1 MKNSKKKLLA
11 ALLASAMIAASA
23 LALAGC
29 RATESSNKET
39 AAVSEAAETQAA
51 AQEKTQ
57 SPAAESFAA
66 ESAGALAAGGE
77 NAGVTETAATEADL
91 TDATLF
97 VFSDSGISV
106 TEGKYAGYETEGTA
120 LTISES
126 GVYAVSGTCADGSIK
141 IKKGTTG
148 VTLVLNGL
156 ELTSADTAPIS
167 CNKSTEVTIIAAE
180 GTVNTLTDSEYNN
193 DETYSENENAENAV
207 IKCKDGTQVTI
218 CGAGTINVVANGKNG
233 IKGGATTDE
242 EGAASLTIKELTL
255 NVTANADDGI
265 KSDQELNILS
275 GNITVSAADDGVKSD
290 LVLNIGAEGTAGPNL
305 LVKQSVE
312 GIEGAIINIWSG
324 NIVVNASEDGIN
336 AANSDLGNYAFECNI
351 YGGTV
356 YVNAETGD
364 GIDSNGSL
372 NIAGGTVEV
381 YSASS
386 GDNSPLDAESAV
398 DISGGTVI
406 ALGAAGMGIST
417 GSGGQACVS
426 FGGSGMG
433 GGFGGMQ
440 GMTPGGVAASSA
452 DFDES
457 EAAGEITLLASG
469 GELTA
474 EQLKKGGMQGGMS
487 QAGGTGINVS
497 AGDEISILD
506 PDGNVIYTAKAVRA
520 ASWVFFSSAELSE
533 GETYTLSING
543 TAAATAEAG
552 AAGMAGGFGGGFG
565 GKGGFNGER
574 PEMPEGGFNG
584 EMPTPPEGG
593 FGGERPEMPEGGFG
607 GENGMPAPPDGTFP
621 GGGTAAPAEG
631 GAQSSGEGGAA

>member
-11 ALLASAMIAASA
+11 ALLASAMIALSA
-23 LALAGC
+23 LSLTGC
-29 RATESSNKET
+29 RVTESSNKET
-39 AAVSEAAETQAA
+39 AEVSQTTTAQTAAAAGA

-66 ESAGALAAGGE
+66 ESAAGLTAGGE
-77 NAGVTETAATEADL
+77 NTGAVEAAATEADL

-97 VFSDSGISV
+97 TFTDDRISV
-106 TEGKYAGYETEGTA
+106 TEGSYTGYKTEGTA

-126 GVYAVSGTCADGSIK
+126 GVYAVSGSCADGSIK

-207 IKCKDGTQVTI
+207 IKCKDGAQVTI

-324 NIVVNASEDGIN
+324 NIAVNASEDGIN

-386 GDNSPLDAESAV
+386 GDNSPIDAESAV

-406 ALGAAGMGIST
+406 ALGAAGMGVST

-474 EQLKKGGMQGGMS
+474 GMQGG
-487 QAGGTGINVS
+487 AGVGVS

-520 ASWVFFSSAELSE
+520 ASWVFFSSAELKD
-533 GETYTLSING
+533 GETYTLSVNG
-543 TAAATAEAG
+543 TASATAEAG
-552 AAGMAGGFGGGFG
+552 AAGGFGGMGGMQGGFPGGFG
-565 GKGGFNGER
+565 GER
-574 PEMPEGGFNG
+574 PEMPEGGFSG
-584 EMPTPPEGG
+584 ERPEPPEGG
-593 FGGERPEMPEGGFG
+593 FSGERPEMPEGGFG
-607 GENGMPAPPDGTFP
+607 GENGMPAPPEGGFP
-621 GGGTAAPAEG
+621 GSGTAAPAEG
-631 GAQSSGEGGAA
+631 GAQSSVEGGAA